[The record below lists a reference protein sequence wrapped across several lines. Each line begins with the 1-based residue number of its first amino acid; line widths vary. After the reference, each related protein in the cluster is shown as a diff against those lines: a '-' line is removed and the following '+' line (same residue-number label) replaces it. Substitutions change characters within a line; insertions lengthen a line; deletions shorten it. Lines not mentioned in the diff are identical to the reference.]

1 MIVRSFMKQTFHYTS
16 GEMVKTGVTFGAALA
31 MAISFNMNQSVF
43 WALIHGLLSWIY
55 VVWYILIY

>member
-1 MIVRSFMKQTFHYTS
+1 MKQTFHYNS
-16 GEMVKTGVTFGAALA
+16 GEIVKTGVTFGSALA

-43 WALIHGLLSWIY
+43 WAVFHGLLSWFY